1 MAKTFL
7 AVHKRNPKIRVT
19 LNESEVQEY
28 RTKKNLANAYTI
40 TEVEPKEVK
49 EPVEARKVDTREA
62 AKAAQDAN
70 TAHNQGN
77 K

>member
-28 RTKKNLANAYTI
+28 RTKKNLAKAYTI

-49 EPVEARKVDTREA
+49 EPVEARKVDIREA
-62 AKAAQDAN
+62 AQAAKDAN
-70 TAHNQGN
+70 TQGN

>member
-49 EPVEARKVDTREA
+49 EPVEARKVEV
-62 AKAAQDAN
+62 KAEPKEQ
-70 TAHNQGN
+70 

>member
-28 RTKKNLANAYTI
+28 RTKKNLAKAYTI

-62 AKAAQDAN
+62 AQAAKDPS
-70 TAHNQGN
+70 NQ